1 MWIVGLL
8 APGEAQGGPA
18 KFRFEDVAGQITLVH
33 PLHDNDEGAVFLVIE
48 TRRHRFVPKTQC
60 LLSRRITRATDGPN
74 IVRIIEYNNVTALA
88 GDHPGTAELVLE
100 DHGPFQTNAIKHVGE
115 NVHAC

>member
-1 MWIVGLL
+1 MLGLIDRRQ
-8 APGEAQGGPA
+8 AQVRPA

-48 TRRHRFVPKTQC
+48 TRRHRFVPEAQR
-60 LLSRRITRATDGPN
+60 LLPRHIAGATDGPN

-88 GDHPGTAELVLE
+88 GDHAAL
-100 DHGPFQTNAIKHVGE
+100 
-115 NVHAC
+115 